1 MLTGIP
7 QFVDNAIRNLSN
19 KLAIIPPC
27 ISPSPN
33 GLGSKE
39 LRTDMCST
47 WQHGEELIVKGFQIL
62 LIVIDQGLVTFKGRV
77 DVYTTNLSWL
87 QNDGIITEV

>member
-1 MLTGIP
+1 
-7 QFVDNAIRNLSN
+7 
-19 KLAIIPPC
+19 
-27 ISPSPN
+27 
-33 GLGSKE
+33 
-39 LRTDMCST
+39 MCST